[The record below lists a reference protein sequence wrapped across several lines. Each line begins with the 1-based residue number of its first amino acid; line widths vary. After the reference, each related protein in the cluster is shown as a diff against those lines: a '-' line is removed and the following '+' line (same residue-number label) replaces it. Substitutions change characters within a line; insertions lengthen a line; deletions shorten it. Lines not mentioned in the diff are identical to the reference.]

1 MTPDSQNTNTF
12 NNEVKVYEAQSEI
25 NEKID
30 EIDEKIQI
38 AKKQNIQRLC
48 IPFEYEEMKKLQ
60 IAYNYK
66 YDHNQKSRIIEHIK
80 SNVIKEVEE
89 ILKEMKDNFFK

>member
-1 MTPDSQNTNTF
+1 MNPDSQNINTF
-12 NNEVKVYEAQSEI
+12 NNEVKAYNTQ

-38 AKKQNIQRLC
+38 AKKQNSQRLC

-80 SNVIKEVEE
+80 ENIIKEVDE

>member
-12 NNEVKVYEAQSEI
+12 DNEVKVYEAQNEI
-25 NEKID
+25 NEK
-30 EIDEKIQI
+30 IDEKIQI
-38 AKKQNIQRLC
+38 AKKQNSQRLC

-80 SNVIKEVEE
+80 TNVIKEVDE